1 MEALILI
8 LAVSVRIIAA
18 PAANALQKQLTHQD
32 QHPLVVNLVTF
43 LLLSAGCLLFMRT
56 DTLAGLPILVWQYSI
71 LGGLAGA
78 LGNGFLVMAL
88 KRGELSVLGPI
99 NAWKSVVGIAG
110 GILLLQEI
118 PTLWSIA
125 GIVLIIAGSYR
136 VLDTTPERFTWQLFK
151 RSDIQFRLAAMVL
164 TAIEAVLIKQ
174 VIAASTPLIAFAGW
188 SWFGGIFTL
197 LLLIGLKPSALRLSV
212 PFRPEF
218 AKRYLLLAASMG
230 LMQIATNYTFKHM
243 DVGPALAL
251 FQLST
256 LVSVILGYKLFNEK
270 SLPQKLIGAALMVAG
285 SAIIILFGSPS

>member
-8 LAVSVRIIAA
+8 LAVSVRILAA
-18 PAANALQKQLTHQD
+18 PVGNALQKQLTHQNH
-32 QHPLVVNLVTF
+32 HPLVVNLFTF
-43 LLLSAGCLLFMRT
+43 LLLSAGCLLFMRFE
-56 DTLAGLPILVWQYSI
+56 TLAGIPLVVWQFAI

-99 NAWKSVVGIAG
+99 NAWKSVIGIAG
-110 GILLLQEI
+110 GILLLEEI
-118 PTLWSIA
+118 PTLWSIV

-136 VLDTTPERFTWQLFK
+136 VLDTTPERFSWQLFK
-151 RSDIQFRLAAMVL
+151 RSDIRFRMAAMVL

-174 VIAASTPLIAFAGW
+174 VIAATTPLIAFAGW
-188 SWFGGIFTL
+188 SWFGALFTL
-197 LLLIGLKPSALRLSV
+197 LLLIGVKPSALRVVGALSSKFV
-212 PFRPEF
+212 
-218 AKRYLLLAASMG
+218 KRYLLLAASMG
-230 LMQIATNYTFKHM
+230 LMQLATNYTFKHM

-256 LVSVILGYKLFNEK
+256 LISVLLGYKLFHEK

-285 SAIIILFGSPS
+285 SVLIILFGSTS